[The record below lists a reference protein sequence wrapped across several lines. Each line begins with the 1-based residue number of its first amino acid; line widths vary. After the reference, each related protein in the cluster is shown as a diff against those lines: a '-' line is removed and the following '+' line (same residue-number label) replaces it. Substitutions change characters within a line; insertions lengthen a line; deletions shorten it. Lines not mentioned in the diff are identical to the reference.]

1 MLITKTSSNIAKS
14 RQFLFAVLGLSIAIF
29 MSNLDIAMINIALPQ
44 ISHELNINFTVSI
57 WAITSYQLVMA
68 AFILPLAFLADK
80 FGYRPIF
87 QIGLIVFTVASL
99 FCGLAQTIEQ
109 LIWARALQGLGAAAI
124 LATNIALIRQLYPTQ
139 KLGLGL
145 GVNAFLLAL
154 GFVTGPILATIILS
168 YFHWSWIFWLNIPM
182 AIVSYFLCKSLP
194 NNERNTFKSM
204 NILSILL
211 SITMFSSIIFALA
224 SFSISNSFIN
234 TWIFLTV
241 GLISGI
247 ILYLRDVKHRH
258 PIFPVDLFKN
268 VIFSLSLITS
278 FFGFVTQGL
287 GLVALPYIFF
297 SLNHS
302 AQEIALFILAWPMI
316 GAITAPVAGI
326 LSNKISPAYLGG
338 YGLLL
343 LSAGLGSIA
352 YFLGEWPQYMTF
364 IALLLCG
371 LGFGLFFAPNQRMLM
386 SNLPVSRGGIAGG
399 MLNISRIIGQTF
411 GASIVAISIHFSS
424 DSLVVMLIIGAIA
437 AFLGSLASLYRLK
450 YSA

>member
-1 MLITKTSSNIAKS
+1 MLITKTSSDIAKS
-14 RQFLFAVLGLSIAIF
+14 SQFLFAVLGLSIAIF

-44 ISHELNINFTVSI
+44 ISRELNINFTVSI

-68 AFILPLAFLADK
+68 ALILPLAFLADK
-80 FGYRPIF
+80 FGYRPVF

-154 GFVTGPILATIILS
+154 GFVTGPIFATIILS
-168 YFHWSWIFWLNIPM
+168 HFHWSWIFWLNIPM
-182 AIVSYFLCKSLP
+182 AILSYFLCKSLP
-194 NNERNTFKSM
+194 KNEGNTFKSM

-224 SFSISNSFIN
+224 SFSISNSLLN

-247 ILYLRDVKHRH
+247 LLYLRDVKHRH

-268 VIFSLSLITS
+268 VIFSLSLIT
-278 FFGFVTQGL
+278 
-287 GLVALPYIFF
+287 A
-297 SLNHS
+297 
-302 AQEIALFILAWPMI
+302 
-316 GAITAPVAGI
+316 
-326 LSNKISPAYLGG
+326 
-338 YGLLL
+338 
-343 LSAGLGSIA
+343 
-352 YFLGEWPQYMTF
+352 FL
-364 IALLLCG
+364 ALL
-371 LGFGLFFAPNQRMLM
+371 PK
-386 SNLPVSRGGIAGG
+386 VW
-399 MLNISRIIGQTF
+399 
-411 GASIVAISIHFSS
+411 V
-424 DSLVVMLIIGAIA
+424 
-437 AFLGSLASLYRLK
+437 
-450 YSA
+450 